1 MEDNIMRRYLN
12 KSLLFA
18 AAMCLS
24 ISAFAQADRLAG
36 RWEGKTQSPQGERA
50 TTATF
55 KKEGDAYVGTITG
68 QRGEMS
74 LKDIKLDGDKV
85 TAKAEVETPQ
95 GALTINYAFTLQGD
109 ALKGTG
115 SLNFGGNPFSFD
127 VDLKRNGTTAAPA
140 AQSAA
145 PPAAQSSGTTGTG
158 TGAGNTAPPAR
169 PQRPN
174 IPQPQQPQS
183 LDYFVGQW
191 SFKYIGRESGFG
203 PAPREG
209 VLNLT
214 KRADRQA
221 VEGTADTKHDG
232 GVFKESY
239 VITFDQA
246 TKTLNFSVKQPGN
259 VSIKSIGDW
268 SSPIA
273 IRFKTEPVKVK
284 GVTLQLRRT
293 LNIIAAHSFSIADEL
308 SEDGGPFVRLG
319 SAVFSKVAGQ

>member
-1 MEDNIMRRYLN
+1 MRRNLS
-12 KSLLFA
+12 KGLLFA
-18 AAMCLS
+18 AALCLS
-24 ISAFAQADRLAG
+24 VSAFAQADKLTG
-36 RWEGKTQSPQGERA
+36 RWEGKTQAPQSERA

-55 KKEGDAYVGTITG
+55 KKEGDVYVGTITG
-68 QRGEMS
+68 QRGEMP
-74 LKDIKLDGDKV
+74 LKDIKLEGDKV

-115 SLNFGGNPFSFD
+115 SLNFSGNPISFEIE
-127 VDLKRNGTTAAPA
+127 LKRNGASTPPA
-140 AQSAA
+140 AQPTTSPTT
-145 PPAAQSSGTTGTG
+145 PPAAQSSGA
-158 TGAGNTAPPAR
+158 GAGASNTAPPAR
-169 PQRPN
+169 PQRPI
-174 IPQPQQPQS
+174 IPQPQQQQS

-209 VLNLT
+209 LLNLT
-214 KRADRQA
+214 KRADGQA
-221 VEGTADTKHDG
+221 VEGVAETKHDG

-246 TKTLNFSVKQPGN
+246 TKTLSFSVKQPGN
-259 VSIKSIGDW
+259 VSLKSTGDW

-319 SAVFSKVAGQ
+319 SAVFSKAAGQ

>member
-1 MEDNIMRRYLN
+1 MRRYLS
-12 KSLLFA
+12 KRVLLA
-18 AAMCLS
+18 AALGLS
-24 ISAFAQADRLAG
+24 VSAFAQTDKLAG

-68 QRGEMS
+68 QRGEMA

-127 VDLKRNGTTAAPA
+127 IDLKRDGASAAPA
-140 AQSAA
+140 VQSST
-145 PPAAQSSGTTGTG
+145 PPATSPAGQSSGA
-158 TGAGNTAPPAR
+158 TGAGTGVSNTAPAAR
-169 PQRPN
+169 AQRPN
-174 IPQPQQPQS
+174 IPQPQQQQS

-214 KRADRQA
+214 KRADGQA
-221 VEGTADTKHDG
+221 VEGVADTKHDG
-232 GVFKESY
+232 GMFKESY

-246 TKTLNFSVKQPGN
+246 TKTLNFSVKQPGT
-259 VSIKSIGDW
+259 VQIKSVGDW

-273 IRFKTEPVKVK
+273 IRFKTEPVKVN

-319 SAVFSKVAGQ
+319 SAVFSKAGQ